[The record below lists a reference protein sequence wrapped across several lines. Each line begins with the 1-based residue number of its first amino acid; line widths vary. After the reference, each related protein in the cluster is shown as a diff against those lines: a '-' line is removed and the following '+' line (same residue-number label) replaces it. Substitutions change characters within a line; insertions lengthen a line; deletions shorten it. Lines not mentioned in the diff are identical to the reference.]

1 MGSGK
6 SFWANKSSSSLD
18 IPAFHLDDEIEK
30 AENKTVAEV
39 FTEKGEDH
47 FRKKESEVLKSF
59 SLKDNF
65 ILSTGGGT
73 PCFFDNM
80 DWMNNNGITIWIDE
94 PLDIIAARLQKEKSH
109 RPLIASVKD
118 EELIVFLEN
127 MRDKRKAFYSKAKHH
142 LSNNITEK
150 DFLKILSNNE

>member
-6 SFWANKSSSSLD
+6 SFWADKLSGSIN

-30 AENKTVAEV
+30 EEGKTVGGI

-47 FRKKESEVLKSF
+47 FRRKESAILKSF
-59 SLKDNF
+59 GAKNNF

-73 PCFFDNM
+73 PCFFDNI

-94 PLDIIAARLQKEKSH
+94 PIDIIASRLQKEKSH

-118 EELIVFLEN
+118 EELIV
-127 MRDKRKAFYSKAKHH
+127 
-142 LSNNITEK
+142 
-150 DFLKILSNNE
+150 